1 MVRSVV
7 RSVRSV
13 RTVVWKLL
21 KSFVRSVVRF
31 VDEACQKIRTV
42 AWKSLKSHKRKIRSV
57 FLRSPP
63 IPPSRARAK
72 EFAPHA
78 ERVGEVA

>member
-13 RTVVWKLL
+13 RSLGWNLL
-21 KSFVRSVVRF
+21 KTLVRSVVRF
-31 VDEACQKIRTV
+31 VVETCQKIRTV
-42 AWKSLKSHKRKIRSV
+42 RRKALKCHKRKIRSV

-63 IPPSRARAK
+63 IPPSRARAR

-78 ERVGEVA
+78 ERVGEAA